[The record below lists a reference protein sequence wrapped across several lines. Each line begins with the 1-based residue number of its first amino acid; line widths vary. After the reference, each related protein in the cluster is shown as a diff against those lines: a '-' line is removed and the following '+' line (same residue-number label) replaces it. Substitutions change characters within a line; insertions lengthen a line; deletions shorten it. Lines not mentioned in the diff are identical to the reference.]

1 MRPIIYLDNSATTR
15 VRDEVLESMI
25 PFQSEWWGN
34 ASSTHRIGRQSRS
47 AINQAREQVAD
58 AIGASPEEIFFTPSA
73 TYSNNAAILGR
84 ARYVEDNGLGRHII
98 TTGIEHSSALG
109 PAKYLESRGWK
120 LTILSVNKQG
130 FIDLNELK
138 KAITPDT
145 SIISVMWANN
155 EIGTLQPV
163 EEIAAIAKAAGVFF
177 HTDAVQVAGKLAIDV
192 SALGVDTLALS
203 GHKFYAPKGIGILY
217 IREGVEI
224 LPLVF
229 GGGQECGLFPG
240 TEGLANIVAIG
251 RAAELCSIELES
263 NQAHLRKM
271 QQLLINKLLSNP
283 RVKLTGPSD
292 LSKRLPGHVSVIV
305 EGTVGADVAE
315 HCDMKGVY
323 ISSVSACSSSD
334 REPSHVLKALG
345 YFDNQAI
352 GSLRISAGVF
362 NTEQDCQKAAEILGG
377 VIDGPAALR
386 ANFAPLM
393 AAG

>member
-292 LSKRLPGHVSVIV
+292 
-305 EGTVGADVAE
+305 
-315 HCDMKGVY
+315 
-323 ISSVSACSSSD
+323 
-334 REPSHVLKALG
+334 
-345 YFDNQAI
+345 
-352 GSLRISAGVF
+352 
-362 NTEQDCQKAAEILGG
+362 
-377 VIDGPAALR
+377 
-386 ANFAPLM
+386 
-393 AAG
+393 